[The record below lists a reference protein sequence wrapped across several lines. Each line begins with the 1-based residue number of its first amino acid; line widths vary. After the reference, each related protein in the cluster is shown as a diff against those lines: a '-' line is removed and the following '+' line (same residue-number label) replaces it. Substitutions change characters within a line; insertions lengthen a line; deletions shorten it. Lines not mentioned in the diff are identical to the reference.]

1 MEKRALCT
9 EIERLSISS
18 SLFGGEEENCLRTAL
33 MKMRSI
39 KVRLIQVRLIQVRL
53 IQVPLYTTNKNSDN
67 KYDDVTNEI

>member
-18 SLFGGEEENCLRTAL
+18 ILFGGEEEGCLRTAL
-33 MKMRSI
+33 MKIRS
-39 KVRLIQVRLIQVRL
+39 

>member
-18 SLFGGEEENCLRTAL
+18 ISFGGEEENCLRTAL
-33 MKMRSI
+33 MKIRS
-39 KVRLIQVRLIQVRL
+39 IQVRL
-53 IQVPLYTTNKNSDN
+53 IQVPLYTTNSDN

>member
-33 MKMRSI
+33 MKIRST
-39 KVRLIQVRLIQVRL
+39 QVRL
-53 IQVPLYTTNKNSDN
+53 IQVPLYTTNKNSVN

>member
-33 MKMRSI
+33 MKIRS
-39 KVRLIQVRLIQVRL
+39 IQVRL
-53 IQVPLYTTNKNSDN
+53 IQVPLYTTNSDN

>member
-18 SLFGGEEENCLRTAL
+18 ISFGGDEENCLRTAL
-33 MKMRSI
+33 MKIRSM
-39 KVRLIQVRLIQVRL
+39 QVRL

-67 KYDDVTNEI
+67 KYDNVTNEI

>member
-33 MKMRSI
+33 MKIRS
-39 KVRLIQVRLIQVRL
+39 IQVRL
-53 IQVPLYTTNKNSDN
+53 IQVPLYTTNSDN
-67 KYDDVTNEI
+67 KYDDVTNEILMIAL

>member
-33 MKMRSI
+33 MKI
-39 KVRLIQVRLIQVRL
+39 RLIQVRL

>member
-33 MKMRSI
+33 MKIRS
-39 KVRLIQVRLIQVRL
+39 IQVRLIHT

>member
-33 MKMRSI
+33 MKIRST
-39 KVRLIQVRLIQVRL
+39 QVRLIQVRL
-53 IQVPLYTTNKNSDN
+53 IQVPLYTTNKNSVN

>member
-18 SLFGGEEENCLRTAL
+18 ILFGGEEENCLRTAL
-33 MKMRSI
+33 MKIRS
-39 KVRLIQVRLIQVRL
+39 
-53 IQVPLYTTNKNSDN
+53 IQVPLCTTNKNSDN

>member
-18 SLFGGEEENCLRTAL
+18 ISFSGEEENCLRTAL
-33 MKMRSI
+33 MKIRS
-39 KVRLIQVRLIQVRL
+39 KQVRL
-53 IQVPLYTTNKNSDN
+53 IQVPLYTTNSDN